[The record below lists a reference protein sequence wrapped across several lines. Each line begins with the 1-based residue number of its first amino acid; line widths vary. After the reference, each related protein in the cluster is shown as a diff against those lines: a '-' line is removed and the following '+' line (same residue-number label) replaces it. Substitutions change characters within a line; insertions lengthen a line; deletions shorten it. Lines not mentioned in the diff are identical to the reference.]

1 MTVKL
6 SVEGTPAEMV
16 EEYIGLRDKRKAADD
31 KYAEWLKEN
40 FTDRMDELENQL
52 LTLLNSLG
60 SDSISSKAGTV
71 YKRIS
76 TSVTVA
82 DSREFKRHVIGTE
95 AWDLIDWRANKTAV
109 NDLVENGDPVP
120 PGVNRSTFAT
130 VGIRKK

>member
-1 MTVKL
+1 MTEKL
-6 SVEGTPAEMV
+6 TNGGTPASMV
-16 EEYIGLRDKRKAADD
+16 EEYISLRDQRKAADD

-40 FTDRMDELENQL
+40 FTDRMDELEVL
-52 LTLLNSLG
+52 LLNTLNALG
-60 SDSISSKAGTV
+60 SESISSKKGTV

-82 DSREFKRHVIGTE
+82 DSREFKRHVIGGE
-95 AWDLIDWRANKTAV
+95 HWDLIDWRANKTAV
-109 NDLVENGDPVP
+109 NDLVENGESVP